1 MTKEKNVM
9 NNKNDVNEESR
20 FKVYVYQ
27 NLPVELARNLTVE
40 LVRTCIYL
48 QFFEI
53 SGVVLLI

>member
-1 MTKEKNVM
+1 M

-27 NLPVELARNLTVE
+27 NLPVELARNLPVE

-48 QFFEI
+48 QLFEI
-53 SGVVLLI
+53 SRVVLLI

>member
-27 NLPVELARNLTVE
+27 NLPLELASRNCQKLASGTSPD
-40 LVRTCIYL
+40 LYL
-48 QFFEI
+48 PSI
-53 SGVVLLI
+53 L